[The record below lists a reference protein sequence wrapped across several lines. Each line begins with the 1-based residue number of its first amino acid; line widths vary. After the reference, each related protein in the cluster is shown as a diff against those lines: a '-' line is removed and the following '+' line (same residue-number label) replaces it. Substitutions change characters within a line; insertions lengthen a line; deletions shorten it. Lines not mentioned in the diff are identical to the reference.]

1 MVLHRWGV
9 SQDNFVLSAGL
20 IMSIGHRKEFRKL
33 TVRGLALRQ
42 GEGFF
47 LSKDFLIGII
57 YSVMHCFSVTEIRD

>member
-1 MVLHRWGV
+1 MVLRRWGV

-33 TVRGLALRQ
+33 TVRGLALRR

-47 LSKDFLIGII
+47 EQGFFDWHNLQCNALFLS
-57 YSVMHCFSVTEIRD
+57 HRN

>member
-9 SQDNFVLSAGL
+9 SQDNLVLSAGL

-47 LSKDFLIGII
+47 FEQGFFDWHNLQCNALF
-57 YSVMHCFSVTEIRD
+57 FSHRN

>member
-1 MVLHRWGV
+1 MVLRRWGV

-20 IMSIGHRKEFRKL
+20 IMSIGPRKEFRKL

-47 LSKDFLIGII
+47 RERIFLLA
-57 YSVMHCFSVTEIRD
+57 

>member
-1 MVLHRWGV
+1 MVLRRWGV

-20 IMSIGHRKEFRKL
+20 IMSIGPRKEFRKL

-42 GEGFF
+42 GEEFF
-47 LSKDFLIGII
+47 RENFFIGII

>member
-1 MVLHRWGV
+1 MVLRRWGV

-20 IMSIGHRKEFRKL
+20 IMSIGPRKEFRKL

-47 LSKDFLIGII
+47 RERIFYWYNLQCNALF
-57 YSVMHCFSVTEIRD
+57 FSHRN